1 MEIQIDAQTLL
12 NVDKTGV
19 ALTVQNIV
27 TNIATKTQAFTCVL
41 NYFSL
46 LHNPDSN
53 HFIDKLRSFGL

>member
-27 TNIATKTQAFTCVL
+27 TNIATKTQALPVF
-41 NYFSL
+41 
-46 LHNPDSN
+46 
-53 HFIDKLRSFGL
+53 